1 MTQYNT
7 ILSYNENIYYRR
19 QILNM
24 SFEDKIND
32 IYEKKLQDLHNIS
45 VEQLNRY
52 QRNELI
58 DNALRKFFGPACCFV
73 HRYKYNDFFKIG
85 TLQISQQ

>member
-1 MTQYNT
+1 
-7 ILSYNENIYYRR
+7 
-19 QILNM
+19 M

-32 IYEKKLQDLHNIS
+32 IYEKKLQDLHTIS

-58 DNALRKFFGPACCFV
+58 DNDYENFILLAVLFIDI
-73 HRYKYNDFFKIG
+73 NIMILKIMI
-85 TLQISQQ
+85 LKIN